1 MAYGGHSR
9 RQGGRAR
16 LIVIDRP
23 VLDFL
28 ANIPALRHL
37 IADYQLAEPPG
48 HYFIND
54 AGAIWR
60 QIAETLHLMTPE
72 EQQHL
77 RDFLAREGI
86 SGFYRVWELAA
97 SGQRVKKRQECLPLC
112 VAYDAQ
118 ACWLSRSAINAS
130 ALLMRSTLRDLPIA

>member
-1 MAYGGHSR
+1 MMMKLKDKMTPAELAEYLGLA
-9 RQGGRAR
+9 RQTINRWVREQKWRTEAIPGVKGGRAR

-37 IADYQLAEPPG
+37 IADYQLAEPAG

-86 SGFYRVWELAA
+86 SGF
-97 SGQRVKKRQECLPLC
+97 
-112 VAYDAQ
+112 
-118 ACWLSRSAINAS
+118 LSRLGISGE
-130 ALLMRSTLRDLPIA
+130 RSKE